1 MLNRECL
8 SLMNNPRSSSPSRS
22 RKQLLSFTLSEWY
35 TVNDGVMG
43 GRSLGKCEITHD
55 QHLRFHG
62 SISLENRGGFASVRC
77 SPRKFGLLPQDTLVL
92 TVCCDGREYSV
103 NLYLLNA
110 PTAYSYR
117 APLPTQP
124 GVWTSVRI
132 GLSRFQATSFG
143 RVVPEFGPVPV
154 EQIQAIG
161 IMLADKQPGP
171 FELEVA
177 SIEVETSPA
186 V

>member
-1 MLNRECL
+1 
-8 SLMNNPRSSSPSRS
+8 
-22 RKQLLSFTLSEWY
+22 
-35 TVNDGVMG
+35 
-43 GRSLGKCEITHD
+43 
-55 QHLRFHG
+55 
-62 SISLENRGGFASVRC
+62 
-77 SPRKFGLLPQDTLVL
+77 
-92 TVCCDGREYSV
+92 
-103 NLYLLNA
+103 
-110 PTAYSYR
+110 
-117 APLPTQP
+117 
-124 GVWTSVRI
+124 VRI